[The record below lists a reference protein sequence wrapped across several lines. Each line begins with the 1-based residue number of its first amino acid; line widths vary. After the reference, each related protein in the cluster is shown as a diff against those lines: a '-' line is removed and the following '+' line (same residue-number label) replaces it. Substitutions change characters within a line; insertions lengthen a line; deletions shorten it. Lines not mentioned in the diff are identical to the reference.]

1 MCCAGAVRGGQDAG
15 DDLAD
20 LGAAEE
26 ISFQLDGRQA
36 FGLFPVGRHAGGS
49 EPVCQRDDD
58 RVGHRQAVFDAGR
71 FAMRER
77 DAGMAGLPL

>member
-1 MCCAGAVRGGQDAG
+1 MRRPVRGCCDAG

-26 ISFQLDGRQA
+26 TDFQLDGREA
-36 FGLFPVGRHAGGS
+36 FALFQVRRHAGGS
-49 EPVCQRDDD
+49 EPVRLRDDN
-58 RVGHRQAVFDAGR
+58 RLGHRQAAFDAGR